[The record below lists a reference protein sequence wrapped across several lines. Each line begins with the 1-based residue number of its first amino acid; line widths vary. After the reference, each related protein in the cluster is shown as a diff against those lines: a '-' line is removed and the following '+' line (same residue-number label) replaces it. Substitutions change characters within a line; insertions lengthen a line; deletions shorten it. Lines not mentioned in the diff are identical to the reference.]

1 MFWEILE
8 FDKINPTQFQDNAV
22 KSKYVCIS
30 SFLPH
35 CLCFVTVSLCFF
47 LRGGWPSVY
56 EKGKPFDSQPESMRR
71 STHHNPNLSGDQPTK
86 FKGKVWK
93 HMYREKM
100 WKQASSVSFL
110 FLCPTNLSNNTR
122 GVKTEEIRKGRIF
135 PGLRDI
141 RRVFLEIV
149 PLHKSKEKRG
159 QTEETPRT
167 TQENN
172 VFHVFFP

>member
-1 MFWEILE
+1 M
-8 FDKINPTQFQDNAV
+8 T
-22 KSKYVCIS
+22 
-30 SFLPH
+30 
-35 CLCFVTVSLCFF
+35 
-47 LRGGWPSVY
+47 SVPWI
-56 EKGKPFDSQPESMRR
+56 GTDGTGPRVM
-71 STHHNPNLSGDQPTK
+71 
-86 FKGKVWK
+86 
-93 HMYREKM
+93 
-100 WKQASSVSFL
+100 
-110 FLCPTNLSNNTR
+110 